1 MEFEKTFKSES
12 EMKEWQLSALRKILS
27 YVNEKSPYYR
37 ELFQKND
44 IRSVAISSL
53 KDFESIPV
61 TTKADLQNRNAD
73 FLCVGKTGIIDYCST
88 SGTLGNPVHIP
99 LSECDLERL
108 AYNEYFT
115 FKTAGVSQDDVVQ
128 LMLSLDRQFMAGI
141 AYWLGSRKAGATIVR
156 GGPGNPAMQFELI
169 NRMKSTVL
177 VGVPSFVVSLI
188 AHAFDNN
195 IDLNRLPVKK
205 IICIGENIRT
215 EEFQNNSLADRIR
228 RNWDVEL
235 FSTYASTEMQ
245 TAFTE
250 CEYGK
255 GGHHQAGLLY
265 FEILDENN
273 RSLPAGHYGE
283 LTITTLGV
291 EAMPLIRYKTGDICT
306 YVDSPCSCGR
316 LEYRISPIKGRK
328 QQMIKYKGTSV
339 YPQAIFNALDGNEFI
354 MDYVVKARKNDMG
367 TDDLEIV
374 VATEIDF
381 AAAQKTLQQ
390 KLQSK
395 LRIVPKISF
404 ADIAAIQ
411 KLHNQEGKRK
421 ISRFI
426 DERA

>member
-12 EMKEWQLSALRKILS
+12 EMRAWQLSAIRDLLS
-27 YVNEKSPYYR
+27 YVYEKSPYYR
-37 ELFQKND
+37 ELFHKND
-44 IRSVAISSL
+44 LRSVSIESL

-61 TTKADLQNRNAD
+61 TTKAELQTRNAD
-73 FLCVGKTGIIDYCST
+73 FLCVGKASIIDYCST
-88 SGTLGNPVHIP
+88 SGTLGIPVQIP
-99 LSECDLERL
+99 LSERDLERL

-115 FKTAGVSQDDVVQ
+115 FNTAGVSKDDVVQ

-177 VGVPSFVVSLI
+177 VAVPSFVVSLI
-188 AHAFDNN
+188 AHAFENN
-195 IDLNRLPVKK
+195 IDLNKLPVKK

-215 EEFQNNSLADRIR
+215 EEFQNNSLADRIT
-228 RNWDVEL
+228 RNWNVKL

-250 CEYGK
+250 CEHGK

-273 RSLPAGHYGE
+273 QSLPPGQYGE

-291 EAMPLIRYKTGDICT
+291 EAMPLIRYKTGDICK
-306 YVDSPCSCGR
+306 YVESSCSCGR
-316 LEYRISPIKGRK
+316 LGYRISPIKGRK
-328 QQMIKYKGTSV
+328 QQMVKYKGTSV

-354 MDYVVKARKNDMG
+354 VDYVVKAQKNDMG

-374 VATEIDF
+374 IATEMDF
-381 AAAQKTLQQ
+381 AAAQKILQQ

-404 ADIAAIQ
+404 SDIAVIQ
-411 KLHNQEGKRK
+411 KMQNQEGKRK